1 MFCNITQPVKT
12 IELYT
17 LPATSTTIST
27 SMATVI
33 SSKHLLGIWFDL
45 GSVLAFLVAQ
55 TLKRLPAMWDTWWV
69 QSLGRK
75 DPLEKAM
82 ATHSGTLA
90 WKIPWTE
97 EPGRLQSIGLQRV
110 GHD

>member
-82 ATHSGTLA
+82 ANMDGPRGYSCLENSMDRGA
-90 WKIPWTE
+90 W
-97 EPGRLQSIGLQRV
+97 
-110 GHD
+110 